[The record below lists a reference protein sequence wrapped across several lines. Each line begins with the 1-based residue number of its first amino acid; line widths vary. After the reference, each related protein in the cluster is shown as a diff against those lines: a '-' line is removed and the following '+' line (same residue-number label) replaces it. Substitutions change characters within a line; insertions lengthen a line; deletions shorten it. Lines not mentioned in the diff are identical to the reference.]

1 MFSIFFLL
9 QGRNDG
15 VKSYLNDD
23 ILGTFTAAEIMES
36 VFERVENIVGKGENG
51 GFQHFLLFP
60 PMFSNI
66 FLLQGRNDGV
76 KIYLNDDIL
85 GTFTAAEII
94 ESVFERVENI
104 VGKGENAGFQHF
116 LLFPPM
122 FSNIFLLQGRNHG
135 VKS

>member
-1 MFSIFFLL
+1 MESVFERIENIVRKGENGGYQHFLLFSPMFSNFFLL

-23 ILGTFTAAEIMES
+23 ILGTFT
-36 VFERVENIVGKGENG
+36 
-51 GFQHFLLFP
+51 
-60 PMFSNI
+60 
-66 FLLQGRNDGV
+66 
-76 KIYLNDDIL
+76 
-85 GTFTAAEII
+85 
-94 ESVFERVENI
+94 
-104 VGKGENAGFQHF
+104 GFQHF